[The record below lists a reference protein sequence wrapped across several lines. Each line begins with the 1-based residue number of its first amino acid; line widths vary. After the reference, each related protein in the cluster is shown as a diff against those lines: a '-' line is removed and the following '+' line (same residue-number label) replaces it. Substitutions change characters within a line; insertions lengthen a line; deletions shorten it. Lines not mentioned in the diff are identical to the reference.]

1 MDLVHAHDLKR
12 LAADRGTV
20 RVSLFLPTHRSGPE
34 VLENRIRLKN
44 LLRQVESTLTGDERG
59 IEAAVESVRRLVD
72 ERWRWRQ
79 PSDGLALFISPDEVQ
94 FHRVPIQFAELAT
107 IGRRFVVGPLLPML
121 AAGRHFFVLELES
134 DGVRLFEGTRFRF
147 DEVAL
152 NGSPLAELTMPRR
165 RRKQVHAFVADRG
178 GAGASALFHGV
189 GDDAEDHQRQMLQ
202 HFRHVD
208 RGLREVLVG
217 ERAPLVVAA
226 VRRSQALYR
235 KVSTYPHLLAQGIDG
250 NPRDTDI
257 DLMHRL
263 SWAIVEPELRSHEGS
278 AASTYRAL
286 LGTGRT
292 TSRPSEVL
300 TAADQGR
307 IDTLFVST
315 DASWRQ
321 GGSEDASLIF
331 LEHAPCLA
339 EQLDLAAVATLQ
351 SGGAVFAVPP
361 HRMPDATPVAATLRY

>member
-1 MDLVHAHDLKR
+1 MDLVQAHDLKR

-44 LLRQVESTLTGDERG
+44 RLRQIESTLTGDERA
-59 IEAAVESVRRLVD
+59 IKAAAIDVRRLVD
-72 ERWRWRQ
+72 DRWRWRR
-79 PSDGLALFISPDEVQ
+79 PSDGIALFISPNEVQ
-94 FHRVPIQFAELAT
+94 SLRVPIHFTELAT

-121 AAGRHFFVLELES
+121 TAGGHFFVLALEL

-189 GDDAEDHQRQMLQ
+189 GDGAEDRQRQMLQ
-202 HFRHVD
+202 HFHRVD
-208 RGLREVLVG
+208 RGLREMLVG

-235 KVSTYPHLLAQGIDG
+235 KVSTYPSLLAEGIDG
-250 NPRDTDI
+250 NPRDTDL

-263 SWAIVEPELRSHEGS
+263 SWAIVEPELRSDEDT

-300 TAADQGR
+300 TAAEQGR

-315 DASWRQ
+315 DASWGQ
-321 GGSEDASLIF
+321 GGSEEASFIF

-351 SGGAVFAVPP
+351 RGGAVFAVPP